1 MEVNSKVVCYL
12 CNKETIDFQSNFAR
26 IRSKHSNTPIREFIV
41 KFLDGFESERNLD
54 NETNAICIECLDQI
68 SVYDRLNIKAT
79 QQELMLRI
87 LLLETET
94 KLKCDANVKI
104 ENEHSELVFVEEH
117 QLLDESGIQ
126 NEPNEIDCGSI
137 SPPQPTESL
146 DLEKQTDQP
155 PQIRIKSVESLVS
168 PVSINMLRM
177 PEFAPDSGLVADGP
191 TNRTN
196 MQKIISVN
204 INRILEMKQP
214 KILNPT
220 LPKPQ
225 VSLLNKTPGVDTHQM
240 NSKQTYPKQTVP
252 KQTAP
257 LPNTKLLRSNMI
269 KKTLPTKSILIK
281 PSDLLPKR
289 RAPRP
294 SRSCPKCADGKL
306 YQSRPYEV
314 IMNLI

>member
-1 MEVNSKVVCYL
+1 MEVISEVVCYL
-12 CNKETIDFQSNFAR
+12 CNKQTIDFHSNFAK
-26 IRSKHSNTPIREFIV
+26 IRSNHSNTPIKEFIE

-54 NETNAICIECLDQI
+54 NETNAICIECFDQI

-104 ENEHSELVFVEEH
+104 ENEHSESVFVEEH
-117 QLLDESGIQ
+117 QQLLDESSIK
-126 NEPNEIDCGSI
+126 NEPTEIDCGSV
-137 SPPQPTESL
+137 SPPQATESL

-155 PQIRIKSVESLVS
+155 PQQIRIKKVESLVR
-168 PVSINMLRM
+168 PVSIDMLR
-177 PEFAPDSGLVADGP
+177 APASAPVSGLVASGP

-196 MQKIISVN
+196 VQKIISVN
-204 INRILEMKQP
+204 INRILQMKQP

-240 NSKQTYPKQTVP
+240 NSKQT
-252 KQTAP
+252 AP
-257 LPNTKLLRSNMI
+257 LPKTKLLRSNMI
-269 KKTLPTKSILIK
+269 KRTPPTKSILIK

-289 RAPRP
+289 RAPKP
-294 SRSCPKCADGKL
+294 PQSCPKCADGKL
-306 YQSRPYEV
+306 YQARPYEV
-314 IMNLI
+314 IMSLI